1 MPQVKKV
8 DIMERNYVFDLIVI
22 CFVLSYC
29 FLFNGYIKAGLISSL
44 FILGLT
50 LVSIKTSYKWL
61 YIATMI
67 GLISGFCMGIST
79 FISFGSY
86 SYLLGLMQGCNIVA
100 LVLWGFVSCLR
111 KKIYYQLKSVCFIC
125 LIAIIVMALLA
136 VSVPSQWLYIVSDTV
151 SVSFIR
157 LMMISL
163 CIQIVLPVVIIYYAV
178 TKIIS
183 YTYKRKLMHSYNHQ
197 LVKSRA

>member
-111 KKIYYQLKSVCFIC
+111 KNIYHQLKSVSFIC

-136 VSVPSQWLYIVSDTV
+136 VSVPSQWLYIISDTV

-163 CIQIVLPVVIIYYAV
+163 CIQIVFPVVIIYYTV
-178 TKIIS
+178 TKIIP
-183 YTYKRKLMHSYNHQ
+183 YTYKRKQMHSHNHQ